1 MKVIEMTGKTVD
13 DAVESALKELNVTK
27 DKVDIDIIDEGS
39 RGLFN
44 IIGVKPARVKVTVKK
59 DFALEAKFFLRQ
71 ILDAM
76 KIKAEIKI
84 HEEGDTL
91 NINVVSPNMALL
103 IGHHGETLDSLQYLI
118 SLVINKDNTE
128 EFKRVILDTE
138 NYRIKREETLKRLA
152 VKFAENA
159 KKYKKPQ
166 RFEPM
171 NPYERRIIHASLQ
184 ELPNIVT
191 YSEGEEPNRRVIV
204 EYKKA

>member
-1 MKVIEMTGKTVD
+1 MKVIEMTGRTVD
-13 DAVESALKELNVTK
+13 DAIESALKELNLTK
-27 DKVDIDIIDEGS
+27 DKVDIDVVDEGS

-59 DFALEAKFFLRQ
+59 DFVLEAKFFLRKL
-71 ILDAM
+71 LDAM
-76 KIKAEIKI
+76 KVKAEIKI
-84 HEEGDTL
+84 SEKDDTIY
-91 NINVVSPNMALL
+91 INVVSPNMALL
-103 IGHHGETLDSLQYLI
+103 IGHHGDTLDSLQYLI

-128 EFKRVILDTE
+128 EFKRVILDIE
-138 NYRIKREETLKRLA
+138 NYRIKREDTLKRLA
-152 VKFAENA
+152 IKFADNA

-171 NPYERRIIHASLQ
+171 NPYERRIIHSSLQ
-184 ELPNIVT
+184 DLPNIIT

>member
-1 MKVIEMTGKTVD
+1 MKVIEMTGKTLD
-13 DAVESALKELNVTK
+13 DAIESALKELNVSK
-27 DKVDIDIIDEGS
+27 DKVDIEVIDEGS

-44 IIGVKPARVKVTVKK
+44 LIGVKPARIRVTVKK
-59 DFALEAKFFLRQ
+59 DFALESKFFLRQ
-71 ILDAM
+71 VLDSM
-76 KIKAEIKI
+76 KIKAEIKTT
-84 HEEGDTL
+84 EKDDTIY
-91 NINVVSPNMALL
+91 INVVSPNMALL
-103 IGHHGETLDSLQYLI
+103 IGHHGETLDSLQYII

-128 EFKRVILDTE
+128 NFKRVILDCE

-152 VKFAENA
+152 VKFADNA

-184 ELPNIVT
+184 DLPNIIT

>member
-1 MKVIEMTGKTVD
+1 MKVIEMTGRTVE
-13 DAVESALKELNVTK
+13 DAVESALKELNLTR
-27 DKVDIDIIDEGS
+27 DKVDIDVIEEGS

-44 IIGVKPARVKVTVKK
+44 LIGVKPARVKVTVKK
-59 DFALEAKFFLRQ
+59 DFVLEAKFFLRN

-84 HEEGDTL
+84 NEKGDTL
-91 NINVVSPNMALL
+91 YINVVSPNMALL
-103 IGHHGETLDSLQYLI
+103 IGHHGDTLDSMQYLV

-128 EFKRVILDTE
+128 EFKRVILDIE
-138 NYRIKREETLKRLA
+138 NYRMKREETLKRLA
-152 VKFAENA
+152 IKFADNA

-171 NPYERRIIHASLQ
+171 NPYERRIIHSSLQ
-184 ELPNIVT
+184 ELPNIIT